1 MVMTDAT
8 PPRDVLHDEMTQIL
22 GAYQRHQIEATSLVH
37 AALIRPGDLDE
48 DGEPYPQDPISPADY
63 QAAAAVHA
71 QLALAA
77 ATALAGLATLR
88 ASRDGQAG

>member
-8 PPRDVLHDEMTQIL
+8 VPCDALHDEMTQIL
-22 GAYQRHQIEATSLVH
+22 GAYQRHQIEAASLVH

-48 DGEPYPQDPISPADY
+48 DGEPYPQDPISPAEY

-77 ATALAGLATLR
+77 ATALGALATLR
-88 ASRDGQAG
+88 ASRTGQAG